1 MFGSRQEDTDMDT
14 FGDNYFLPEV
24 PSELRR
30 KITELAVFHDIVEKA
45 NSIILRWDIKGNITF
60 LNEYGLTFFGY
71 TAEEIIGKNVVGTIV
86 PETERS
92 GRDLTAMID
101 DLIAHPNQ
109 YVTNENE
116 NVKKNGERIWIAWTN
131 RAITDK
137 NGLMTGLL
145 SVGNDISAR
154 KKAEEALQD
163 QICFLQQLI
172 DSIPN
177 PVFYKDT
184 KGIYLGCNRA
194 FQEFAGCTKEQIIG
208 KTIFEIVPR
217 DLATVIYERDNAL
230 LRRNGVRS
238 YEGTYIHPDGS
249 RRDVVFN
256 SATFTSREG
265 KVIGL
270 VGIIFDLTVR
280 KRAET
285 ALMESERKLRSMV
298 SKSLD
303 GIILASEKGLITEWN
318 GVMESL
324 TGIRKE
330 DAAGKPLWEVMYQ
343 LLPEGKRLP
352 ETYDQL
358 IKSISDYFATGE
370 APWLNTA
377 VKTSVQDRKGEVKT
391 VRQLSFPVRT
401 GSGHMLGIFIHAV
414 ENEVK
419 GSP

>member
-154 KKAEEALQD
+154 KKRFRIKFVFFSSSSTQFP
-163 QICFLQQLI
+163 IRF
-172 DSIPN
+172 SI
-177 PVFYKDT
+177 K
-184 KGIYLGCNRA
+184 I
-194 FQEFAGCTKEQIIG
+194 
-208 KTIFEIVPR
+208 PR
-217 DLATVIYERDNAL
+217 EYTWD
-230 LRRNGVRS
+230 
-238 YEGTYIHPDGS
+238 
-249 RRDVVFN
+249 
-256 SATFTSREG
+256 
-265 KVIGL
+265 
-270 VGIIFDLTVR
+270 
-280 KRAET
+280 
-285 ALMESERKLRSMV
+285 
-298 SKSLD
+298 
-303 GIILASEKGLITEWN
+303 
-318 GVMESL
+318 
-324 TGIRKE
+324 
-330 DAAGKPLWEVMYQ
+330 
-343 LLPEGKRLP
+343 
-352 ETYDQL
+352 
-358 IKSISDYFATGE
+358 ATGRSRNLRV
-370 APWLNTA
+370 AP
-377 VKTSVQDRKGEVKT
+377 KSR
-391 VRQLSFPVRT
+391 
-401 GSGHMLGIFIHAV
+401 
-414 ENEVK
+414 
-419 GSP
+419 